1 MVAAGGGDAQA
12 FEQLVLRHQDR
23 LLTFLTARL
32 GRRADAQDAIQSAFA
47 AAWRY
52 RQSYR
57 PRFRFS
63 TWLYRIA
70 LREGARLIKPDRVGE
85 PLPELAIQQE
95 RDAES
100 DDLWSRARALLSD
113 EAFDVLWLYYHE
125 EWPVAQ
131 IAQSVSRSRAW
142 VKITLYRSR
151 GRLAKHLNPED
162 W

>member
-1 MVAAGGGDAQA
+1 MA

-23 LLTFLTARL
+23 LLTFLAARL
-32 GRRADAQDAIQSAFA
+32 GRRADAQDAIQSAFV

-52 RQSYR
+52 RRSYK

-70 LREGARLIKPDRVGE
+70 LREGARLAKPDRAGE
-85 PLPELAIQQE
+85 PVPDLAAG
-95 RDAES
+95 RDPAADS
-100 DDLWSRARALLSD
+100 DDLWSRARDLLGG

-125 EWPVAQ
+125 DWPVSQ

-142 VKITLYRSR
+142 VKITLHRAR
-151 GRLAKHLNPED
+151 GRLKKHLNPED